1 MALTKVTSNVLNDNA
16 VTTTKIVDLNV
27 TTTKIAGDAIT
38 NELHIN
44 KIFIQ
49 KYFKLIS
56 FWN

>member
-38 NELHIN
+38 NEKAGAEFTTAAALTTGGTVP
-44 KIFIQ
+44 
-49 KYFKLIS
+49 
-56 FWN
+56 